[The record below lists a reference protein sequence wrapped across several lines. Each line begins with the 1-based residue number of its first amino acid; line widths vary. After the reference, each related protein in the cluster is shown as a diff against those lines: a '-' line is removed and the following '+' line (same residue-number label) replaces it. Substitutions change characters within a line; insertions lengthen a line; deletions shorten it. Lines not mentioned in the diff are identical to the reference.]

1 MDKNKDFSEELIEKE
16 QIENKVLPNY
26 DSLNLYF
33 KCISS
38 FPVLSKNEEK
48 NLAKTISDKKMEL
61 IKELLCIPFVQKKIY
76 ELSNVF
82 SKNPEKAKEMLD
94 DEEEIDIEQIKERFI
109 KVSENIKKIMRRKKT
124 TKEFLKKIF
133 DIPLRDELTNMFVE
147 ELDKFRIEIIKG
159 KNLQTVTGM
168 ANEEFLHHFRTI
180 KQIFNE
186 FTEAKNKMIE
196 SNLKLVV
203 SIAKKYAGRGLNL
216 EDLIQEG
223 NIGLM
228 KAVEKFEYKKG
239 FKFSTYSTWWI
250 RQSINRAIAEHSKTI
265 RIPVHVI
272 DNICKINKI
281 YRELYQN
288 SENEPDIEEI
298 SLNLN
303 IPSDKI
309 TDFLAISKEPISID
323 MSLRDD
329 DSLLKEFIEDMN
341 SPNPYEEAL
350 HDDLKYLIEKVFSLL
365 SKREKEILMRRY
377 GINEDKP
384 KSLDEVGKEFSVSRE
399 RVRQIE
405 LRAMRKLRRL
415 CRLKWLREFI
425 RES

>member
-1 MDKNKDFSEELIEKE
+1 MDKSKNFSEELAEKD
-16 QIENKVLPNY
+16 QIVNKTSPTY

-38 FPVLSKNEEK
+38 FPVLSKQEEK
-48 NLAKTISDKKMEL
+48 NLAKTITDKKMEL
-61 IKELLCIPFVQKKIY
+61 IKELLYIPFVQKKIY

-109 KVSENIKKIMRRKKT
+109 KVSENIKKIMRRKKLQKT
-124 TKEFLKKIF
+124 FLKKIF

-147 ELDKFRIEIIKG
+147 ELDKFRREIIKG
-159 KNLQTVTGM
+159 ENLQPITGM
-168 ANEEFLHHFRTI
+168 TNEEFLDHFMTI
-180 KQIFNE
+180 KKIFNE

-203 SIAKKYAGRGLNL
+203 SIAKKYTGRGLNL

-309 TDFLAISKEPISID
+309 ADFLAISKEPVSID

-350 HDDLKYLIEKVFSLL
+350 HDDLKHLIEKVFSLL

-377 GINEDKP
+377 GINEEKP

-399 RVRQIE
+399 RIRQIE
-405 LRAMRKLRRL
+405 LRAMRKLKRL

>member
-1 MDKNKDFSEELIEKE
+1 MDKYKDFSEKITEKDE
-16 QIENKVLPNY
+16 IVNKALPTY
-26 DSLNLYF
+26 ESLNLYF

-38 FPVLSKNEEK
+38 FPVLSKQEEK
-48 NLAKTISDKKMEL
+48 NLAKTITDKKTEL
-61 IKELLCIPFVQKKIY
+61 IKKLLHIPFVQKKIY

-94 DEEEIDIEQIKERFI
+94 DEEEIDIEQIKEKFI
-109 KVSENIKKIMRRKKT
+109 MVSENIKKIMRRKKT

-133 DIPLRDELTNMFVE
+133 DIPLRDELTNMFIE
-147 ELDKFRIEIIKG
+147 ELDKFKEEIIKG
-159 KNLQTVTGM
+159 KNLHGITGM
-168 ANEEFLHHFRTI
+168 QNEEFLEHFKTI

-203 SIAKKYAGRGLNL
+203 SIAKKYTGRGLNL

-250 RQSINRAIAEHSKTI
+250 RQSINRAIADHSKTI
-265 RIPVHVI
+265 RIPLHVI
-272 DNICKINKI
+272 DSICKINKI

-309 TDFLAISKEPISID
+309 GDFFAISREPVSID

-329 DSLLKEFIEDMN
+329 DSLLKELIEDIN

-350 HDDLKYLIEKVFSLL
+350 HDDLKYLVEKVFSLL
-365 SKREKEILMRRY
+365 SKREKEILIRRY
-377 GINEDKP
+377 GINEEKP

-405 LRAMRKLRRL
+405 LKAMKKLRRL

>member
-1 MDKNKDFSEELIEKE
+1 MDKSKNFSEELAEKD
-16 QIENKVLPNY
+16 QIVNKTSPTY

-38 FPVLSKNEEK
+38 FPVLSKQEEK
-48 NLAKTISDKKMEL
+48 NLAKTITDKKMEL
-61 IKELLCIPFVQKKIY
+61 IKELLHIPFVQKKIY

-147 ELDKFRIEIIKG
+147 ELDKFRREIIKG
-159 KNLQTVTGM
+159 ENLQPITGM
-168 ANEEFLHHFRTI
+168 TNEEFLDHFMTI
-180 KQIFNE
+180 KKIFNE

-203 SIAKKYAGRGLNL
+203 SIAKKYTGRGLNL

-309 TDFLAISKEPISID
+309 ADFLAISKEPVSID

-350 HDDLKYLIEKVFSLL
+350 HDDLKHLIEKVFSLL

-377 GINEDKP
+377 GINEEKP

-399 RVRQIE
+399 RIRQIE
-405 LRAMRKLRRL
+405 LRAMRKLKRL

>member
-1 MDKNKDFSEELIEKE
+1 MDKNKDFSEELAEKD
-16 QIENKVLPNY
+16 QIVNKASPTY

-38 FPVLSKNEEK
+38 FPVLSKQEEK
-48 NLAKTISDKKMEL
+48 NLAKTITDKKMEL
-61 IKELLCIPFVQKKIY
+61 IKELLHIPFVQKKIY
-76 ELSNVF
+76 ELSNIF

-147 ELDKFRIEIIKG
+147 ELDKFRKEIVKG
-159 KNLQTVTGM
+159 ENLQAVTGM
-168 ANEEFLHHFRTI
+168 TNEEFLDHFMII

-203 SIAKKYAGRGLNL
+203 SIAKKYTGRGLNL

-309 TDFLAISKEPISID
+309 ADFLAISKEPVSID

-350 HDDLKYLIEKVFSLL
+350 HDDLKNLIEKVFSLL

-377 GINEDKP
+377 GINEEKP

-399 RVRQIE
+399 RIRQIE
-405 LRAMRKLRRL
+405 LRAMRKLKRL

>member
-1 MDKNKDFSEELIEKE
+1 MDEHKNFSDEFEDKN
-16 QIENKVLPNY
+16 NVLDRFLPTY

-38 FPVLSKNEEK
+38 FPVLSNQEEK
-48 NLAKTISDKKMEL
+48 NLAKIITEKKMLL
-61 IKELLCIPFVQKKIY
+61 IKELLYIPFVQKKIY
-76 ELSNVF
+76 QLSNVF
-82 SKNPEKAKEMLD
+82 SENPEKAKEMLD
-94 DEEEIDIEQIKERFI
+94 EDEEVDLEQIKEKFI

-133 DIPLRDELTNMFVE
+133 DIPLRDELINMFVE
-147 ELDKFRIEIIKG
+147 ELEQFRNRIIRLE
-159 KNLQTVTGM
+159 NLEDVLGM
-168 ANEEFLHHFRTI
+168 KNEEFLQHYANI

-203 SIAKKYAGRGLNL
+203 SIAKKYTGRGLSL

-250 RQSINRAIAEHSKTI
+250 RQSINRAIAEYSKTI

-288 SENEPDIEEI
+288 TANEPDIEEI

-309 TDFLAISKEPISID
+309 IDFLIVSKEPISID
-323 MSLRDD
+323 MSVKDD

-341 SPNPYEEAL
+341 SPNPYQEAL
-350 HDDLKYLIEKVFSLL
+350 QDDLRHLIEKVFSLL
-365 SKREKEILMRRY
+365 SNREKQILMKRY
-377 GINEDKP
+377 GINGEKP
-384 KSLDEVGKEFSVSRE
+384 RSLDEVGKEFSVSRE
-399 RVRQIE
+399 RIRQIE

-415 CRLKWLREFI
+415 CGLKWLREFI

>member
-1 MDKNKDFSEELIEKE
+1 MDKSKNFSEELAEKD
-16 QIENKVLPNY
+16 QIVNKTSPTY

-38 FPVLSKNEEK
+38 FPVLSKQEEK
-48 NLAKTISDKKMEL
+48 NLAKTITDKKMEL
-61 IKELLCIPFVQKKIY
+61 IKELLHIPFVQKKIY

-124 TKEFLKKIF
+124 TKDFLKKIF

-147 ELDKFRIEIIKG
+147 ELDKFRREIIKG
-159 KNLQTVTGM
+159 ENLQPITGM
-168 ANEEFLHHFRTI
+168 TNEEFLDHFMTI
-180 KQIFNE
+180 KKIFNE

-203 SIAKKYAGRGLNL
+203 SIAKKYTGRGLNL

-309 TDFLAISKEPISID
+309 ADFLAISKEPVSID

-350 HDDLKYLIEKVFSLL
+350 HDDLKHLIEKVFSLL

-377 GINEDKP
+377 GINEEKP

-399 RVRQIE
+399 RIRQIE
-405 LRAMRKLRRL
+405 LRAMRKLKRL

>member
-1 MDKNKDFSEELIEKE
+1 MDKHKDFSEELAEKD
-16 QIENKVLPNY
+16 QIVNKTSPTY

-38 FPVLSKNEEK
+38 FPVLSKQEEK
-48 NLAKTISDKKMEL
+48 NLAKTITDKKMEL
-61 IKELLCIPFVQKKIY
+61 IKELLHIPFVQKKIY

-147 ELDKFRIEIIKG
+147 ELDKFRREIIKG
-159 KNLQTVTGM
+159 ENLQPITGM
-168 ANEEFLHHFRTI
+168 TNEEFLNHFMTI
-180 KQIFNE
+180 KKIFNE

-203 SIAKKYAGRGLNL
+203 SIAKKYTGRGLNL

-298 SLNLN
+298 SINLN

-309 TDFLAISKEPISID
+309 ADFLAISKEPVSID

-350 HDDLKYLIEKVFSLL
+350 HDDLKHLIEKVFSLL

-377 GINEDKP
+377 GINEEKP

-399 RVRQIE
+399 RIRQIE
-405 LRAMRKLRRL
+405 LRAMRKLKRL